1 MALEAD
7 ALEDNFIKSYRCDCL
22 SEQAAVS
29 TEDYFMSLHWNVVIT
44 NESDVSTIFG
54 GMDIFY

>member
-7 ALEDNFIKSYRCDCL
+7 ALEDNFISSYRCDCL

-54 GMDIFY
+54 FY